1 MSFLN
6 NNINKIT
13 EYPFNRLRNLL
24 SREKIK
30 RKNIKILDL
39 SIGQPYH
46 KFPIFVKNILAK
58 ENKKWSLYP
67 PVKGIPILRKA
78 YLDWLKSRFSLDTQF
93 FGDENILPLS
103 GTREGLFSISLVL
116 SVKQIIVPNPF
127 YQVYLGA
134 SLFQNLPLVFMNTG
148 IKENYLLDLDKLEN
162 TIKKKVSLIYFCNPS
177 NPQGKCA
184 SANYLKKLLNLA
196 RKYKSILVI
205 DECYTDIY
213 TEKKPVG
220 GIQVCQEAGKC
231 LSNVL
236 IFHSL
241 SKRSNV
247 PGLRSGFVV
256 GDQNIINLFTKLRS
270 YSAPTMP
277 LPIQILSAKLWSDE
291 RHVQKSRYDYNIKFN
306 YADKVL
312 SSYDCYNRPEAGF
325 YLWMNVG
332 NGEQFTTELY
342 KKFNIK
348 VMPGKYLS
356 YGTTNNPGKKYIR
369 VSLVHDNSKSK
380 EAINKI
386 AKQLKCFQS

>member
-1 MSFLN
+1 MNYLN
-6 NNINKIT
+6 KNINKIS
-13 EYPFNRLRNLL
+13 EYPFNRLRKLL
-24 SREKIK
+24 SKEKK
-30 RKNIKILDL
+30 SNKNKILDL

-46 KFPIFVKNILAK
+46 KFPPFVKNILVK
-58 ENKKWSLYP
+58 ENPKWSLYP
-67 PVKGIPILRKA
+67 PIKGLPILRSE
-78 YLDWLKSRFSLDTQF
+78 YLKWLKRRFNLKSAF

-116 SVKQIIVPNPF
+116 SVEQIIVPNPF

-134 SLFQNLPLVFMNTG
+134 SLFQNLPVAFMNAG
-148 IKENYLLDLDKLEN
+148 IKENYLFDLDRLRNK
-162 TIKKKVSLIYFCNPS
+162 IKKKTSLVYFCNPS

-184 SANYLKKLLNLA
+184 SASYLKSLINIV
-196 RKYKSILVI
+196 RRYKSILVL

-220 GIQVCQEAGKC
+220 GMEVCQETGKT
-231 LSNVL
+231 LKNIL

-247 PGLRSGFVV
+247 AGLRSGFVV
-256 GDQNIINLFTKLRS
+256 GDRNIINLFSKLRS
-270 YSAPTMP
+270 YSAPTIP

-291 RHVQKSRYDYNIKFN
+291 RHVNESRKNYNIKFN

-312 SSYDCYNRPEAGF
+312 SSYNCYKRPEAGF

-332 NGEQFTTELY
+332 NGEQFAKELY
-342 KKFNIK
+342 KNFDIK

-356 YGTTNNPGKKYIR
+356 VESKNSPGKEYVRI
-369 VSLVHDNSKSK
+369 SLVHSNTKSK
-380 EAINKI
+380 EALNKI
-386 AKQLKCFQS
+386 AKQLKCFQN